1 MRFFLSLQSLE
12 EDMCKLA
19 QLAAPGASADSMSGA
34 SRLRAA
40 VNASLVGCAAPRSGG
55 RAARLLFFCPP
66 RDVITAFFREQGASG
81 GLEEFANPKALWR
94 HRVGYI
100 AGLQIR
106 NSPDGVEHQLPFI
119 PLVTLQRGPDGT
131 M

>member
-12 EDMCKLA
+12 EDLCKLA

-40 VNASLVGCAAPRSGG
+40 VNASLVGSASPRSGG
-55 RAARLLFFCPP
+55 RAARLLFFCSP
-66 RDVITAFFREQGASG
+66 RDVITAYFREKDAG

-100 AGLQIR
+100 ASLHIR
-106 NSPDGVEHQLPFI
+106 NNADGNEHQMPFI
-119 PLVTLQRGPDGT
+119 PLVTLQRGQDGS